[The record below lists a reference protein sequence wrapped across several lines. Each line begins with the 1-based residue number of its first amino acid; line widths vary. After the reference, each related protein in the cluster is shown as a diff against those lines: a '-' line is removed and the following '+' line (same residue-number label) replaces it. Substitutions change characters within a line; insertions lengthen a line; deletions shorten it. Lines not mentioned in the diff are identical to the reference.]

1 MYLYYRKGEIQHM
14 AQDPNSGYGSN
25 PQNPYG
31 APQNPYG
38 QPQPPQNPYG
48 QPQPPQNPYGQ
59 PQPPQNPYGQPAQ
72 NPYGAPPQTPYPDP
86 QNPYGQPAQNPYGMQ
101 QPGYGAPGYPVAV
114 AALPLGEAIKQ
125 LPQQYIKVTTKPS
138 AASFAEE
145 LPKAAWDIT
154 WIQILFWVVGGVVI
168 GLIGGLFSAATSAT
182 LANLSGSGSSSAA
195 MASAIA
201 ATRGAGSGFG
211 AIIGIPLSF
220 FIVVGVQYL
229 LAKMFKGEGT
239 FVGQAYTFLLFQVLL
254 GILSALIGII
264 PIVGLLSAVVSIYAV
279 VLNVFQVMAAHRL
292 SGGKATMVVL
302 IPIGVV
308 IVLFALC
315 AVTV

>member
-1 MYLYYRKGEIQHM
+1 M

-48 QPQPPQNPYGQ
+48 QPQPPQNPYGGQ
-59 PQPPQNPYGQPAQ
+59 PQPPQ

-86 QNPYGQPAQNPYGMQ
+86 QNPYGQPAQSLYGMQ

-239 FVGQAYTFLLFQVLL
+239 FVGQAYTFLLFQVPL

-279 VLNVFQVMAAHRL
+279 VLNVFQIMASHRL
-292 SGGKATMVVL
+292 SGGKATAVVL

-308 IVLFALC
+308 FLLGLLCVFAFAAVLISIFNGA
-315 AVTV
+315 AGSHP